1 MFVHVPP
8 QHYLCQSSDH
18 RYQDYWNQ
26 WSCVEW
32 HYCQQTTKSL
42 IQDPEQQYKHEKTCL
57 LSHVVV
63 VNFELDMMV
72 PVALWNNVEIEIDF
86 EATFVTTFEV
96 AVEMA
101 NVEVVVV
108 EEGIKTIDFVDM
120 LEIGSTH
127 QNGGK

>member
-1 MFVHVPP
+1 M
-8 QHYLCQSSDH
+8 
-18 RYQDYWNQ
+18 
-26 WSCVEW
+26 
-32 HYCQQTTKSL
+32 
-42 IQDPEQQYKHEKTCL
+42 